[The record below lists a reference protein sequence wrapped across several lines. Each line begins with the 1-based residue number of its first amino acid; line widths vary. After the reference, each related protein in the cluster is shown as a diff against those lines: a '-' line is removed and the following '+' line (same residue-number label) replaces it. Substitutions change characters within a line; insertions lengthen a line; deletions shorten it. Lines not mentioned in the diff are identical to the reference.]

1 MSGRYRVG
9 HDDYRDD
16 RKFVMNLEP
25 CGGGEWLLTTYRN
38 TGSLPPVRQDRFA
51 SREEAAA
58 YVRKWEPTV
67 PVISCGERSLE
78 LNPDGTRT
86 DEEVHAD
93 YELWLDEQGLFGV
106 LSLNRHVPYFWD
118 SRGWTEKRRVVNHH
132 VSKEMVDGREVS
144 ISETSDALRE
154 V

>member
-1 MSGRYRVG
+1 MPGFQSGDPEMSGRYRVG

-51 SREEAAA
+51 SREEAVA

-67 PVISCGERSLE
+67 PVIVEVSTE
-78 LNPDGTRT
+78 LNADGTRT
-86 DEEVHAD
+86 DEEV
-93 YELWLDEQGLFGV
+93 LPIMSCGSMSKV
-106 LSLNRHVPYFWD
+106 CS
-118 SRGWTEKRRVVNHH
+118 
-132 VSKEMVDGREVS
+132 VSCP
-144 ISETSDALRE
+144 
-154 V
+154 